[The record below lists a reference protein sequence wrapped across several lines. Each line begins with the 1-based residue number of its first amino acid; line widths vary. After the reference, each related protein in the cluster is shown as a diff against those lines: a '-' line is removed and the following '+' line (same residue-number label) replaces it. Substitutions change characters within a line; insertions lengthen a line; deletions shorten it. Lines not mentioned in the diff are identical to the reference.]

1 MNFSFPR
8 DLAHMG
14 TDKVLSPCADH
25 TPVMF
30 PVRYALLA
38 LILTALV
45 LPVAAAAASSEGY
58 LNVEKVAITLDGD
71 DARVR
76 MDYHLAGGMQILVYL
91 LGAGDLEQKVKRVL
105 NFEGARV
112 EEIDSSHAILRV
124 DHAAVDYGDGTY
136 WFPEHQFRVTVP
148 LVTVKT
154 PQYTQAYRNALLT
167 PRGIGYY
174 TV

>member
-1 MNFSFPR
+1 MNFYFQRYLP
-8 DLAHMG
+8 HMR
-14 TDKVLSPCADH
+14 TDKDLSPCADH

-38 LILTALV
+38 LVLTALV
-45 LPVAAAAASSEGY
+45 LPVAAAAENSEGY
-58 LNVEKVAITLDGD
+58 LNVQKVAITLDGD

-76 MDYHLAGGMQILVYL
+76 MDYNLAGGMRVLVYL
-91 LGAGDLEQKVKRVL
+91 LGTGDLEQKVKRVL

-112 EEIDSSHAILRV
+112 EEIDTSHVIV
-124 DHAAVDYGDGTY
+124 WVNHAAVDYGDGTY

-154 PQYTQAYRNALLT
+154 PQYTQAYRNTPLT
-167 PRGIGYY
+167 PKGIGYY
-174 TV
+174 TA